1 MLKKGSQKE
10 YFYETAADPFTIYKI
25 VPDYDLTNNNNIA
38 LVNVFSSIYKTPRQ
52 RFSFNKGYELPN
64 QVYFD
69 IVFKKKQANFY
80 ISVKE
85 EYEELI
91 KNKMDTIWNNA
102 EISKVD
108 DIDKM
113 SFKNTEVC
121 ELILKDY
128 NFKSLSVSKG
138 DLYPLTNM
146 MGILKMLN
154 DNETVR
160 VNIAIE
166 PTKRSNWVDIAKDEY
181 KQYESGKI
189 VNNEGNKKK

>member
-10 YFYETAADPFTIYKI
+10 LFYETAADPFTIYKI
-25 VPDYDLTNNNNIA
+25 VPDYNLSNNNNIA

-69 IVFKKKQANFY
+69 IIFKKKQANFY

-91 KNKMDTIWNNA
+91 KNKMDTIWNNS

-113 SFKNTEVC
+113 SFKNT
-121 ELILKDY
+121 
-128 NFKSLSVSKG
+128 
-138 DLYPLTNM
+138 
-146 MGILKMLN
+146 
-154 DNETVR
+154 
-160 VNIAIE
+160 
-166 PTKRSNWVDIAKDEY
+166 
-181 KQYESGKI
+181 
-189 VNNEGNKKK
+189 